1 MENTQAVKIAAAALC
16 IALLAAGCGSTK
28 TVTTTQTVTKTV
40 TKTVSATE
48 CTAGDVKATFD
59 VVPGSAGAGNIVHA
73 LKLANSS
80 SSACEL
86 ALTGFQLLDAN
97 GNDVPTNVTPPTG
110 ATILAASES
119 LGYHARFSP
128 DVNGTGD
135 NTNGQCQPTSATL
148 RITLAGGGT
157 VDAPIQPP
165 TSVCEKGSMNL
176 TSG

>member
-1 MENTQAVKIAAAALC
+1 MENTQAMKIAAALC
-16 IALLAAGCGSTK
+16 IAFVVAGCGATK

-40 TKTVSATE
+40 TKTVSTTE
-48 CTAGDVKATFD
+48 CTGSDVTATFD
-59 VVPGSAGAGNIVHA
+59 AVPGSQGAGNIVYA
-73 LKLANSS
+73 LKLTNSS
-80 SSACEL
+80 SSPCEL
-86 ALTGFQLLDAN
+86 AITAFQLLDAS
-97 GNDVPTNVTPPTG
+97 GNDVPTNTTPPRGT
-110 ATILAASES
+110 TLLAASES
-119 LGYHARFSP
+119 VGYHARFSP

-165 TSVCEKGSMNL
+165 TSVCEQGSMNL

>member
-1 MENTQAVKIAAAALC
+1 MENTQAVKIAATLC
-16 IALLAAGCGSTK
+16 IALVVAGCGSTN

-40 TKTVSATE
+40 TKTVSATQ
-48 CTAGDVKATFD
+48 CPGSDVTATFD
-59 VVPGSAGAGNIVHA
+59 VVPGSAGAGNIVYA
-73 LKLANSS
+73 LKLTNSS
-80 SSACEL
+80 SSPCEL

-97 GNDVPTNVTPPTG
+97 GNDVPTNVTAPT
-110 ATILAASES
+110 ATTLLAASES

-157 VDAPIQPP
+157 VDAPIKPP
-165 TSVCEKGSMNL
+165 TPVCEKGSMSL